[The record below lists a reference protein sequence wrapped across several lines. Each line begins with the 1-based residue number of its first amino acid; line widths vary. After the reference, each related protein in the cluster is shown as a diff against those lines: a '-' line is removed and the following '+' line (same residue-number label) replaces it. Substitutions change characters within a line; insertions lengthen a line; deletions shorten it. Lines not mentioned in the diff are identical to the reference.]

1 MTLASASPRRQ
12 ALLRTLWIEFRI
24 VPSLADEAGPLPD
37 DGCRRAEALAL
48 RKAAEVATRVGEGLV
63 LGADTIVEC
72 DGRLLGKPRDR
83 DEARRFLRL
92 LSGRSHLVVTALAL
106 VEAGGGRTVTG
117 QEVTEVCVRPLMA
130 EEIDA
135 YAGRTSRWIR
145 RVATPSRGLAGPSSR
160 GSKGASPT
168 LLDCRSAGCAP
179 CCSASESTR
188 LSAHS
193 DLRALANVP
202 ERLIATRNEA
212 QALRLTPFPAR
223 ATVLRNR
230 DETA

>member
-12 ALLRTLWIEFRI
+12 ALLRALWIEFRI

-48 RKAAEVATRVGEGLV
+48 RKAVEVATRVGEGLV

-117 QEVTEVCVRPLMA
+117 QEVTEVCVRPLMT

-135 YAGRTSRWIR
+135 YVGTDEPLDKAGGYAIQGAGGAFIEGIKGSFTN
-145 RVATPSRGLAGPSSR
+145 VVGLPLGR
-160 GSKGASPT
+160 
-168 LLDCRSAGCAP
+168 
-179 CCSASESTR
+179 
-188 LSAHS
+188 
-193 DLRALANVP
+193 LRALLLRFGIDP
-202 ERLIATRNEA
+202 LGR
-212 QALRLTPFPAR
+212 QA
-223 ATVLRNR
+223 
-230 DETA
+230 

>member
-12 ALLRTLWIEFRI
+12 ALLRALWIEFRI

-135 YAGRTSRWIR
+135 YIGTDEPLDKAGGYAIQGAGGAFIEGIKGSFTN
-145 RVATPSRGLAGPSSR
+145 VVGLPLGR
-160 GSKGASPT
+160 
-168 LLDCRSAGCAP
+168 
-179 CCSASESTR
+179 
-188 LSAHS
+188 
-193 DLRALANVP
+193 LRALLLRFGIDP
-202 ERLIATRNEA
+202 LGR
-212 QALRLTPFPAR
+212 QA
-223 ATVLRNR
+223 
-230 DETA
+230 

>member
-12 ALLRTLWIEFRI
+12 ALLRALWIEFRI
-24 VPSLADEAGPLPD
+24 IPSLADEAGPLPD

-130 EEIDA
+130 KEIDSYVGTDEPLDKA
-135 YAGRTSRWIR
+135 GGYAIQGAGGAFIEGIKGSFTNVVGLPLGR
-145 RVATPSRGLAGPSSR
+145 
-160 GSKGASPT
+160 
-168 LLDCRSAGCAP
+168 
-179 CCSASESTR
+179 
-188 LSAHS
+188 
-193 DLRALANVP
+193 LRALLLRFGIDP
-202 ERLIATRNEA
+202 LGR
-212 QALRLTPFPAR
+212 QA
-223 ATVLRNR
+223 
-230 DETA
+230 

>member
-135 YAGRTSRWIR
+135 YIGTDEPLDKAGGYAIQGAGGAFIEGIKGSFTN
-145 RVATPSRGLAGPSSR
+145 VVGLPLGR
-160 GSKGASPT
+160 LRT
-168 LLDCRSAGCAP
+168 LL
-179 CCSASESTR
+179 
-188 LSAHS
+188 
-193 DLRALANVP
+193 LRFGIDP
-202 ERLIATRNEA
+202 LIRKT
-212 QALRLTPFPAR
+212 
-223 ATVLRNR
+223 
-230 DETA
+230 

>member
-12 ALLRTLWIEFRI
+12 ALLRALWIEFRI

-135 YAGRTSRWIR
+135 YIGTDEPLDKAGGYAIQGAGGAFIEGIKGSFTN
-145 RVATPSRGLAGPSSR
+145 VVGLPLGR
-160 GSKGASPT
+160 
-168 LLDCRSAGCAP
+168 
-179 CCSASESTR
+179 
-188 LSAHS
+188 
-193 DLRALANVP
+193 LRAL
-202 ERLIATRNEA
+202 L
-212 QALRLTPFPAR
+212 LRFGIDPLLR
-223 ATVLRNR
+223 AC
-230 DETA
+230 

>member
-135 YAGRTSRWIR
+135 YVGTDEPLDKAGGYAIQGAGGAFIEGIKGSFTN
-145 RVATPSRGLAGPSSR
+145 VVGLPLGR
-160 GSKGASPT
+160 LRT
-168 LLDCRSAGCAP
+168 LL
-179 CCSASESTR
+179 
-188 LSAHS
+188 
-193 DLRALANVP
+193 LRFG
-202 ERLIATRNEA
+202 ID
-212 QALRLTPFPAR
+212 PFIRPF
-223 ATVLRNR
+223 
-230 DETA
+230 

>member
-12 ALLRTLWIEFRI
+12 ALLRALWIEFRI
-24 VPSLADEAGPLPD
+24 IPSLADEAGPLPD

-135 YAGRTSRWIR
+135 YVGTDEPLDKAGGYAIQGAGGAFIEGIKGSFTN
-145 RVATPSRGLAGPSSR
+145 VVGLPLGR
-160 GSKGASPT
+160 
-168 LLDCRSAGCAP
+168 
-179 CCSASESTR
+179 
-188 LSAHS
+188 
-193 DLRALANVP
+193 LRALLLRFGIDP
-202 ERLIATRNEA
+202 LCR
-212 QALRLTPFPAR
+212 QA
-223 ATVLRNR
+223 
-230 DETA
+230 

>member
-135 YAGRTSRWIR
+135 YIGTDEPLDKAGGYAIQGAGGAFIEGIKGSFTN
-145 RVATPSRGLAGPSSR
+145 VVGLPLGR
-160 GSKGASPT
+160 LRT
-168 LLDCRSAGCAP
+168 LL
-179 CCSASESTR
+179 
-188 LSAHS
+188 
-193 DLRALANVP
+193 LRFG
-202 ERLIATRNEA
+202 ID
-212 QALRLTPFPAR
+212 PFIRPF
-223 ATVLRNR
+223 
-230 DETA
+230 

>member
-1 MTLASASPRRQ
+1 MILASASPRRQ
-12 ALLRTLWIEFRI
+12 ALLRALWIEFRI

-63 LGADTIVEC
+63 LGADTIDEC

-130 EEIDA
+130 EEIDSYVGTDEPLDKA
-135 YAGRTSRWIR
+135 GGYAIQGAGGAFIEGIKGSFTNVVGLPLGR
-145 RVATPSRGLAGPSSR
+145 
-160 GSKGASPT
+160 
-168 LLDCRSAGCAP
+168 
-179 CCSASESTR
+179 
-188 LSAHS
+188 
-193 DLRALANVP
+193 LRALLLRFGIDP
-202 ERLIATRNEA
+202 LGR
-212 QALRLTPFPAR
+212 QA
-223 ATVLRNR
+223 
-230 DETA
+230 

>member
-12 ALLRTLWIEFRI
+12 ALLRALWIEFRI
-24 VPSLADEAGPLPD
+24 IPSLADEAGPLPD
-37 DGCRRAEALAL
+37 DGCRKAEALAL

-135 YAGRTSRWIR
+135 YVGTDEPLDKAGGYAIQGAGGAFIEGIKGSFTN
-145 RVATPSRGLAGPSSR
+145 VVGLPLGR
-160 GSKGASPT
+160 
-168 LLDCRSAGCAP
+168 
-179 CCSASESTR
+179 
-188 LSAHS
+188 
-193 DLRALANVP
+193 LRAL
-202 ERLIATRNEA
+202 L
-212 QALRLTPFPAR
+212 LRFGIDPLSR
-223 ATVLRNR
+223 EVG
-230 DETA
+230 TASDQRWQSC

>member
-12 ALLRTLWIEFRI
+12 ALLRALWIEFRI

-135 YAGRTSRWIR
+135 YIGTDEPLDKAGGYAIQGAGGAFIEGIKGSFTN
-145 RVATPSRGLAGPSSR
+145 VVGLPLGR
-160 GSKGASPT
+160 LRT
-168 LLDCRSAGCAP
+168 LL
-179 CCSASESTR
+179 
-188 LSAHS
+188 
-193 DLRALANVP
+193 LRFGIDPLG
-202 ERLIATRNEA
+202 R
-212 QALRLTPFPAR
+212 QA
-223 ATVLRNR
+223 
-230 DETA
+230 

>member
-12 ALLRTLWIEFRI
+12 ALLRALWIEFRI

-92 LSGRSHLVVTALAL
+92 LSGRNHLVVTALAL

-135 YAGRTSRWIR
+135 YVGTDEPLDKAGGYAIQGAGGAFIEGIKGSFTN
-145 RVATPSRGLAGPSSR
+145 VVGLPLGR
-160 GSKGASPT
+160 
-168 LLDCRSAGCAP
+168 
-179 CCSASESTR
+179 
-188 LSAHS
+188 
-193 DLRALANVP
+193 LRALLLRFGIDP
-202 ERLIATRNEA
+202 LGR
-212 QALRLTPFPAR
+212 QA
-223 ATVLRNR
+223 
-230 DETA
+230 

>member
-12 ALLRTLWIEFRI
+12 ALLRALWIEFRI

-48 RKAAEVATRVGEGLV
+48 RKAVEVATRVGEGLV

-135 YAGRTSRWIR
+135 YIGTDEPLDKAGGYAIQGAGGAFIEGIKGSFTN
-145 RVATPSRGLAGPSSR
+145 VVGLPLGR
-160 GSKGASPT
+160 
-168 LLDCRSAGCAP
+168 
-179 CCSASESTR
+179 
-188 LSAHS
+188 
-193 DLRALANVP
+193 LRAL
-202 ERLIATRNEA
+202 L
-212 QALRLTPFPAR
+212 LRFGIDPFIRPF
-223 ATVLRNR
+223 
-230 DETA
+230 

>member
-135 YAGRTSRWIR
+135 YIGTDEPLDKAGGYAIQGAGGAFIEGIKGSFTN
-145 RVATPSRGLAGPSSR
+145 VVGLPLGR
-160 GSKGASPT
+160 
-168 LLDCRSAGCAP
+168 
-179 CCSASESTR
+179 
-188 LSAHS
+188 
-193 DLRALANVP
+193 LRAL
-202 ERLIATRNEA
+202 L
-212 QALRLTPFPAR
+212 LRFGIDPL
-223 ATVLRNR
+223 LRPC
-230 DETA
+230 

>member
-12 ALLRTLWIEFRI
+12 ALLRALWIEFRI

-37 DGCRRAEALAL
+37 DGGRMAEALAL
-48 RKAAEVATRVGEGLV
+48 RKAVEVATRVGEGLV

-135 YAGRTSRWIR
+135 YIRTDEPLDKAGGYAIQGAGGAFIEGIKGSFTN
-145 RVATPSRGLAGPSSR
+145 VVGLPLGR
-160 GSKGASPT
+160 
-168 LLDCRSAGCAP
+168 
-179 CCSASESTR
+179 
-188 LSAHS
+188 
-193 DLRALANVP
+193 LRAL
-202 ERLIATRNEA
+202 L
-212 QALRLTPFPAR
+212 LRFGIDQIGR
-223 ATVLRNR
+223 AHV
-230 DETA
+230 

>member
-12 ALLRTLWIEFRI
+12 ALLRALWIEFRI

-48 RKAAEVATRVGEGLV
+48 RKAVEVATRVGKGLV

-117 QEVTEVCVRPLMA
+117 QEVTEVCVRPLMT

-135 YAGRTSRWIR
+135 YVGTDEPLDKAGGYAIQGAGGAFIEGIKGSFTN
-145 RVATPSRGLAGPSSR
+145 VVGLPLGR
-160 GSKGASPT
+160 
-168 LLDCRSAGCAP
+168 
-179 CCSASESTR
+179 
-188 LSAHS
+188 
-193 DLRALANVP
+193 LRALLLRFGIDPLSREVGRVSAQPSAISDDNP
-202 ERLIATRNEA
+202 ADYRRLMA
-212 QALRLTPFPAR
+212 
-223 ATVLRNR
+223 
-230 DETA
+230 DS

>member
-12 ALLRTLWIEFRI
+12 ALLRALWIEFRI

-135 YAGRTSRWIR
+135 YIGTDEPLDKAGGYAIQGAGGAFIEGIKGSFTN
-145 RVATPSRGLAGPSSR
+145 VVGLPLGR
-160 GSKGASPT
+160 
-168 LLDCRSAGCAP
+168 
-179 CCSASESTR
+179 
-188 LSAHS
+188 
-193 DLRALANVP
+193 LRAL
-202 ERLIATRNEA
+202 L
-212 QALRLTPFPAR
+212 LRFGIDPFIRPF
-223 ATVLRNR
+223 
-230 DETA
+230 

>member
-12 ALLRTLWIEFRI
+12 ALLRALRIEFRI
-24 VPSLADEAGPLPD
+24 IPSLADEAGPLPD

-92 LSGRSHLVVTALAL
+92 LSGRSHLVTTALAL

-130 EEIDA
+130 EEIDVYVGTDEPLDKA
-135 YAGRTSRWIR
+135 GGYAIQGAGGAFIEGIKGSFTNVVGLPLGR
-145 RVATPSRGLAGPSSR
+145 
-160 GSKGASPT
+160 
-168 LLDCRSAGCAP
+168 
-179 CCSASESTR
+179 
-188 LSAHS
+188 
-193 DLRALANVP
+193 LRALLLRFGIDP
-202 ERLIATRNEA
+202 LGR
-212 QALRLTPFPAR
+212 QA
-223 ATVLRNR
+223 
-230 DETA
+230 

>member
-135 YAGRTSRWIR
+135 YIGTDEPLDKAGGYAIQGAGGAFIEGIKGSFTN
-145 RVATPSRGLAGPSSR
+145 VVGLPLGR
-160 GSKGASPT
+160 LRT
-168 LLDCRSAGCAP
+168 LLRRFGIDPLSRERWTDSARGQ
-179 CCSASESTR
+179 
-188 LSAHS
+188 
-193 DLRALANVP
+193 RAAGSSS
-202 ERLIATRNEA
+202 LIADR
-212 QALRLTPFPAR
+212 
-223 ATVLRNR
+223 
-230 DETA
+230 